1 MTTDGFLAVRNGNLP
16 LLKHLIAEKKTSLT
30 HTRWSGMTLLH
41 RAADV
46 AQVEIIKYL
55 MEIGANPAA
64 KTFRGGDTPLHLA
77 VSAGHE
83 KAAMA
88 LLEGGAPWVPSKQKP
103 KMAVNNRGETP
114 MRTAVRKGYQLM
126 AQRLELQYYILDGQR
141 QKAKA
146 AEARAE
152 ARRSREPTPNPTPRP
167 PPINEERSEA
177 TGPPWVAAEPSL
189 PEAAPPAPAGI
200 S

>member
-1 MTTDGFLAVRNGNLP
+1 
-16 LLKHLIAEKKTSLT
+16 
-30 HTRWSGMTLLH
+30 
-41 RAADV
+41 
-46 AQVEIIKYL
+46 
-55 MEIGANPAA
+55 
-64 KTFRGGDTPLHLA
+64 
-77 VSAGHE
+77 
-83 KAAMA
+83 MA

-177 TGPPWVAAEPSL
+177 TGPPWVPEPAL

>member
-83 KAAMA
+83 KAVLACVEIKFMA
-88 LLEGGAPWVPSKQKP
+88 
-103 KMAVNNRGETP
+103 
-114 MRTAVRKGYQLM
+114 
-126 AQRLELQYYILDGQR
+126 
-141 QKAKA
+141 
-146 AEARAE
+146 
-152 ARRSREPTPNPTPRP
+152 RS
-167 PPINEERSEA
+167 S
-177 TGPPWVAAEPSL
+177 
-189 PEAAPPAPAGI
+189 
-200 S
+200 